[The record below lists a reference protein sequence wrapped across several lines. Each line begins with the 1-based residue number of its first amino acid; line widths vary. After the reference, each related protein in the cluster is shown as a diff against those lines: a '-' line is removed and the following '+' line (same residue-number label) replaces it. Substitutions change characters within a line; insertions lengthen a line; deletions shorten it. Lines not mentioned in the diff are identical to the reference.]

1 MNICENNNIII
12 DISRNSSSSNFSSSL
27 LRKVEPQNNIN
38 NNLNIIPI
46 KNETSTKYKKA
57 FDILN
62 NMNNNKYTMK
72 YIEENKLKSK
82 NVENDFI
89 NNINSFN
96 YNRNNSPIYLN
107 HNIK

>member
-27 LRKVEPQNNIN
+27 LKKVEPQNNNN

-72 YIEENKLKSK
+72 YI
-82 NVENDFI
+82 I
-89 NNINSFN
+89 TNIQ
-96 YNRNNSPIYLN
+96 
-107 HNIK
+107 